1 MVDHVAAP
9 RALLPPAVQ
18 HSHSLDAVGRGAL
31 DVLVQFAELVADA
44 LYIVH
49 ELREL
54 QRQFQVAAVAD
65 AVNGL
70 AQDGAACGD
79 PVFLGLAH
87 RVAALVEGIGE
98 EVGQEATLG
107 VLDAGNVGNQ
117 AQGAAVADTADNG
130 IHAGLLKFRHKRLTA
145 DPVVAQEH
153 HGLFAVGVDDVGHF
167 LHQTGDLA
175 ALECL
180 KILVLLARHAVLV
193 VVVALI
199 NDKLRAEFVAD
210 FLLKLLQNIGRNGRR
225 VAVPIHVLLA
235 AQLVKHQREQ
245 VEEGRKAHNVDIG
258 VAFEILAQTAH
269 CVGVGLGLTYIERNL
284 MFDILPVVDDG
295 VVHVDGV
302 PNQVCQ
308 KADRVLV
315 VGGGCVDDN
324 ALGCCVIMPRSGIQ
338 RLARRAVDD
347 FPPAGN
353 VVVVVDLHQLAA
365 DARHQGD
372 GQRTVRS
379 GIERGHNVALLRF
392 IGVCLS
398 PSVVLAGGVVGG
410 VDLGSGVLQLLR
422 ELGAVAVA
430 DGIRAPA
437 LEQVKGF
444 GYCVHI
450 GGNRYTTFGIH
461 FLFSSVHW

>member
-1 MVDHVAAP
+1 M
-9 RALLPPAVQ
+9 
-18 HSHSLDAVGRGAL
+18 
-31 DVLVQFAELVADA
+31 
-44 LYIVH
+44 
-49 ELREL
+49 
-54 QRQFQVAAVAD
+54 
-65 AVNGL
+65 
-70 AQDGAACGD
+70 
-79 PVFLGLAH
+79 
-87 RVAALVEGIGE
+87 EGIGE
-98 EVGQEATLG
+98 EVGQETSLG
-107 VLDAGNVGNQ
+107 VLDAGDVGNQ

-130 IHAGLLKFRHKRLTA
+130 IHAGLLELGHERLAA

-153 HGLFAVGVDDVGHF
+153 HRFLAVGVDDVGHF
-167 LHQTGDLA
+167 LHQTGNLA

-180 KILVLLARHAVLV
+180 EILVLLARHAVLV

-199 NDKLRAEFVAD
+199 DDELRAEFVAD

-225 VAVPIHVLLA
+225 VAVPVHVLLA

-258 VAFEILAQTAH
+258 VAFEILAQAAH
-269 CVGVGLGLTYIERNL
+269 CVGVGLGLTHIERNL
-284 MFDILPVVDDG
+284 MFDILPVIDDG

-302 PNQVCQ
+302 PNQVRQ

-315 VGGGCVDDN
+315 VSGGGIDEN
-324 ALGCCVIMPRSGIQ
+324 TFGSGIIVPVGGGD
-338 RLARRAVDD
+338 RFARRTVNYL
-347 FPPAGN
+347 PPAGD

-372 GQRTVRS
+372 GQRTVCS
-379 GIERGHNVALLRF
+379 GIERGHNVALLGF
-392 IGVCLS
+392 IGVRLG
-398 PSVVLAGGVVGG
+398 PGVVLAGGVVGG

-450 GGNRYTTFGIH
+450 GGDRYTTFCIH
-461 FLFSSVHW
+461 FLLSSIHW